1 MRSPSADSCGRRECY
16 LRERSLA
23 KLTKLFV
30 ILLLVK
36 KKKKKEQ
43 EKEIVCDYVKYFWIV
58 RISHLIYDIS
68 SVFHS
73 P

>member
-1 MRSPSADSCGRRECY
+1 MLFKRKVIGKVNKIVCDSVTCQ
-16 LRERSLA
+16 
-23 KLTKLFV
+23 
-30 ILLLVK
+30 